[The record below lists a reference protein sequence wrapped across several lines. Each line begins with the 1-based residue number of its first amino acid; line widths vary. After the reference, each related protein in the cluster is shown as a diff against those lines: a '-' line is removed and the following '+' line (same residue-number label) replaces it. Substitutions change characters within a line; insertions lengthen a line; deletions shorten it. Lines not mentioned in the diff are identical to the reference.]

1 MTQTSLSEF
10 WMNKAMAA
18 GLVKHLP
25 DYIVSP
31 PTYMQVTKFH
41 REEALEW
48 YYQARSAVNGLHPT
62 RGMSP
67 LKFAS
72 DKIAADILDDLIEIN
87 LEATGK
93 GGGAGISK
101 MFETVREE
109 VIYARMD
116 KDENNPIRRWASANA
131 GKSIDSF

>member
-18 GLVKHLP
+18 GLVTHLP
-25 DYIVSP
+25 DYIISP
-31 PTYMQVTKFH
+31 PSYMEVTKFH

-48 YYQARSAVNGLHPT
+48 YYQARSAVNGLHPS
-62 RGMSP
+62 RGLSP
-67 LKFAS
+67 LRFAS
-72 DKIAADILDDLIEIN
+72 DKIAADILDALIEIN
-87 LEATGK
+87 LDATGK

-109 VIYARMD
+109 VIHARMD
-116 KDENNPIRRWASANA
+116 KDEDNPLRRWASANA
-131 GKSIDSF
+131 GKSLDSL

>member
-18 GLVKHLP
+18 GLVKPLP
-25 DYIVSP
+25 GYIVSP
-31 PTYMQVTKFH
+31 PTYMDVTKFH
-41 REEALEW
+41 RQEALEW
-48 YYQARSAVNGLHPT
+48 YYQARSAVNGLHPS
-62 RGMSP
+62 RGVSP

-72 DKIAADILDDLIEIN
+72 DKIAADILDALIEIN

-116 KDENNPIRRWASANA
+116 KDENNPLRRWASANA
-131 GKSIDSF
+131 GKRIDSL

>member
-10 WMNKAMAA
+10 WMNKAMAT
-18 GLVKHLP
+18 GLVTHLP
-25 DYIVSP
+25 DYIISP
-31 PTYMQVTKFH
+31 PSYMEITKFH

-48 YYQARSAVNGLHPT
+48 YYQARSAVNGLHPS
-62 RGMSP
+62 RGLSP
-67 LKFAS
+67 LRFAS
-72 DKIAADILDDLIEIN
+72 DKIAVEILDALIEMN
-87 LEATGK
+87 LDATGK

-101 MFETVREE
+101 MFDTVREE

-116 KDENNPIRRWASANA
+116 KDEDTPLRRWASANS

>member
-10 WMNKAMAA
+10 WMNKAMAT

-31 PTYMQVTKFH
+31 PTYMEVTKFH

-48 YYQARSAVNGLHPT
+48 YYQARSAVNGLHPS
-62 RGMSP
+62 RGLSP
-67 LKFAS
+67 LRFAS
-72 DKIAADILDDLIEIN
+72 DKIAAEILDALIEIN
-87 LEATGK
+87 LDATGK

-109 VIYARMD
+109 VIHARMD
-116 KDENNPIRRWASANA
+116 KDEDNPIRRWASANA
-131 GKSIDSF
+131 GKSLDSF

>member
-18 GLVKHLP
+18 GMVKLLP
-25 DYIVSP
+25 DYIISP
-31 PTYMQVTKFH
+31 PSYMEVTKFH

-48 YYQARSAVNGLHPT
+48 YYQARSAVNGLHPS
-62 RGMSP
+62 RGLSP
-67 LKFAS
+67 LRFAS
-72 DKIAADILDDLIEIN
+72 DRIAADILDALIEIN
-87 LEATGK
+87 LDATGK

-109 VIYARMD
+109 VIHARMD

-131 GKSIDSF
+131 GKSLDSL

>member
-10 WMNKAMAA
+10 WMNKAMAT

-25 DYIVSP
+25 EYIVNP
-31 PTYMQVTKFH
+31 PAYMEVTKFH

-48 YYQARSAVNGLHPT
+48 YYQARSAVNGLHPS
-62 RGMSP
+62 RGISP
-67 LKFAS
+67 LRFAS
-72 DKIAADILDDLIEIN
+72 DKIAVEILDALIEIN
-87 LEATGK
+87 LDATGK

-109 VIYARMD
+109 VIHARMD
-116 KDENNPIRRWASANA
+116 KDEDTPIRRWASANA
-131 GKSIDSF
+131 GKSIESL

>member
-25 DYIVSP
+25 EYIVSP
-31 PTYMQVTKFH
+31 PAYMEATKFH

-48 YYQARSAVNGLHPT
+48 YYQARSAVNGLHPS
-62 RGMSP
+62 RGLSP
-67 LKFAS
+67 LRFAS
-72 DKIAADILDDLIEIN
+72 DRIAADILDALIEIN
-87 LEATGK
+87 LDATGK

-131 GKSIDSF
+131 GKSLDSL

>member
-31 PTYMQVTKFH
+31 PSYMEVTRFH

-48 YYQARSAVNGLHPT
+48 YYQARSAVNGLHPS
-62 RGMSP
+62 RGLSP

-72 DKIAADILDDLIEIN
+72 DKIAVEILDALIEMN
-87 LEATGK
+87 LDATGK

-101 MFETVREE
+101 MFDTVREE

-116 KDENNPIRRWASANA
+116 KDEDNPIRRWAGANT

>member
-25 DYIVSP
+25 EYIVSP
-31 PTYMQVTKFH
+31 PAYMEATKFH

-48 YYQARSAVNGLHPT
+48 YYQARSAVNGLHPS
-62 RGMSP
+62 RGLSP
-67 LKFAS
+67 LRFAS
-72 DKIAADILDDLIEIN
+72 YRIAADILDALIEIN
-87 LEATGK
+87 LDATGK

-109 VIYARMD
+109 VIHARMD

-131 GKSIDSF
+131 GKSLDSL

>member
-18 GLVKHLP
+18 GLVTHLP
-25 DYIVSP
+25 DYIISP
-31 PTYMQVTKFH
+31 PSYMEVTKFH

-48 YYQARSAVNGLHPT
+48 YYQARSAVNGLHPS
-62 RGMSP
+62 RGLSP
-67 LKFAS
+67 LRFAS
-72 DKIAADILDDLIEIN
+72 DKIAADILDALIEIN
-87 LEATGK
+87 LDATGK

-109 VIYARMD
+109 VIHARMD
-116 KDENNPIRRWASANA
+116 KDEDNPLRRWASANS
-131 GKSIDSF
+131 GKSIDSL

>member
-25 DYIVSP
+25 EYIVSP
-31 PTYMQVTKFH
+31 PSYMEATKFH

-48 YYQARSAVNGLHPT
+48 YYQARSAVNGLHPS
-62 RGMSP
+62 RGISP
-67 LKFAS
+67 LRFAS
-72 DKIAADILDDLIEIN
+72 DRIAADILDALIEIN
-87 LEATGK
+87 LDATGK

-109 VIYARMD
+109 VIHARMD
-116 KDENNPIRRWASANA
+116 KDENNPLRRWASANA
-131 GKSIDSF
+131 GKSLDSL

>member
-10 WMNKAMAA
+10 WMNKAIAA
-18 GLVKHLP
+18 GLVTHLP
-25 DYIVSP
+25 DYIISP
-31 PTYMQVTKFH
+31 PSYMEVTKFH

-48 YYQARSAVNGLHPT
+48 YYQARSAVNGLHPS
-62 RGMSP
+62 RGLSP
-67 LKFAS
+67 LRFAT
-72 DKIAADILDDLIEIN
+72 DKIAADILDALIEIN
-87 LEATGK
+87 LDATGK

-109 VIYARMD
+109 VIHARMD

>member
-25 DYIVSP
+25 EYIVNP
-31 PTYMQVTKFH
+31 PSYLEVSKFH

-48 YYQARSAVNGLHPT
+48 YYQARSAVNGLHPS
-62 RGMSP
+62 RGLSP
-67 LKFAS
+67 LRFVS
-72 DKIAADILDDLIEIN
+72 DKIAADILDGLIEIN
-87 LEATGK
+87 LESNGK

-109 VIYARMD
+109 VIHARMD
-116 KDENNPIRRWASANA
+116 KDENNPLRRWASANS

>member
-10 WMNKAMAA
+10 WMNKAMAT

-25 DYIVSP
+25 EYIVNP
-31 PTYMQVTKFH
+31 PAYMEVTKFH

-48 YYQARSAVNGLHPT
+48 YYQARSAVNGLHPS
-62 RGMSP
+62 RGISP
-67 LKFAS
+67 LRFAS
-72 DKIAADILDDLIEIN
+72 DKIAVEILDALIEIN
-87 LEATGK
+87 LDATGK

-109 VIYARMD
+109 VIHARMD
-116 KDENNPIRRWASANA
+116 KDEDNPLRRWASANA

>member
-18 GLVKHLP
+18 GLVTHLP
-25 DYIVSP
+25 DYIISP
-31 PTYMQVTKFH
+31 PSYMEVTKFH

-48 YYQARSAVNGLHPT
+48 YYQARSAVNGLHPS
-62 RGMSP
+62 RGLSP
-67 LKFAS
+67 LRFAS
-72 DKIAADILDDLIEIN
+72 DKIAADILDALIEIN
-87 LEATGK
+87 LDATGK

-109 VIYARMD
+109 VIHARMD
-116 KDENNPIRRWASANA
+116 KDEDNPLRRWASANS

>member
-25 DYIVSP
+25 EYIVSP
-31 PTYMQVTKFH
+31 PAYLEATKFH

-48 YYQARSAVNGLHPT
+48 YYQARSAVNGLHPS
-62 RGMSP
+62 RGLSP
-67 LKFAS
+67 LRFAS
-72 DKIAADILDDLIEIN
+72 DKIAADILDALIEIN
-87 LEATGK
+87 LDATGK

-109 VIYARMD
+109 VIHARMD

-131 GKSIDSF
+131 GKSLDSL

>member
-1 MTQTSLSEF
+1 VLGRGCD
-10 WMNKAMAA
+10 A
-18 GLVKHLP
+18 

-72 DKIAADILDDLIEIN
+72 DKIAADILDALIEIN

-116 KDENNPIRRWASANA
+116 KDENNPIRRWASANV

>member
-18 GLVKHLP
+18 GMVKHLP
-25 DYIVSP
+25 DYIISP
-31 PTYMQVTKFH
+31 PSYMEVTKFH

-48 YYQARSAVNGLHPT
+48 YYQARSAVNGLHPS
-62 RGMSP
+62 RGLSP
-67 LKFAS
+67 LRFAS
-72 DKIAADILDDLIEIN
+72 DRIAADILDALIEIN
-87 LEATGK
+87 LDATGK

-109 VIYARMD
+109 VIHARMD

-131 GKSIDSF
+131 GKSLDSL

>member
-25 DYIVSP
+25 EYIVSP
-31 PTYMQVTKFH
+31 PAYMEATKFH

-48 YYQARSAVNGLHPT
+48 YYQARSAVNGLHPS
-62 RGMSP
+62 RGLSP
-67 LKFAS
+67 LRFAS
-72 DKIAADILDDLIEIN
+72 DRIAADILDAFIEIN
-87 LEATGK
+87 LDATGK

-109 VIYARMD
+109 VIHARMD

-131 GKSIDSF
+131 GKSLDSL

>member
-18 GLVKHLP
+18 GLVTHLP
-25 DYIVSP
+25 DYIISP
-31 PTYMQVTKFH
+31 PSYMEVTKFH

-48 YYQARSAVNGLHPT
+48 YYQARSAVNGLHPS
-62 RGMSP
+62 RGLSP
-67 LKFAS
+67 LRFAS
-72 DKIAADILDDLIEIN
+72 DKIAAEILDALIEIN
-87 LEATGK
+87 LDATGK

-109 VIYARMD
+109 VIHARMD
-116 KDENNPIRRWASANA
+116 KDEDNPIRRWASANA

>member
-1 MTQTSLSEF
+1 MTRTSLSEF

-25 DYIVSP
+25 EYIVSP
-31 PTYMQVTKFH
+31 PAYLGVSKFH

-48 YYQARSAVNGLHPT
+48 YYQARSAVNGLHPS
-62 RGMSP
+62 RGISP
-67 LKFAS
+67 LRFAS
-72 DKIAADILDDLIEIN
+72 DKIAADILDGLIEIN
-87 LEATGK
+87 LESNGK

-109 VIYARMD
+109 VIHARMD
-116 KDENNPIRRWASANA
+116 KDENNPLRRWASANA
-131 GKSIDSF
+131 GKSIDSL